1 MGGESI
7 TATLAFQ
14 GMGLCQSPALLTA
27 ACLQGL
33 LFLHG
38 FSVFPEYG
46 AESVFFIISDAH
58 KYPFPSHFTF
68 LL

>member
-14 GMGLCQSPALLTA
+14 GMDLCQTPALLTA
-27 ACLQGL
+27 ASLQGQ

-38 FSVFPEYG
+38 FSVFPEYV
-46 AESVFFIISDAH
+46 AQSVAVCVCLFVLCVFFIL
-58 KYPFPSHFTF
+58 T
-68 LL
+68 

>member
-7 TATLAFQ
+7 FATLAFQ
-14 GMGLCQSPALLTA
+14 GMGLCQSPAFLIA

-38 FSVFPEYG
+38 FSVFPEYV
-46 AESVFFIISDAH
+46 AQSVFFIIPDA
-58 KYPFPSHFTF
+58 P
-68 LL
+68 